1 MNKPFSFASSELK
14 KFLDEMPGG
23 FFIYQADEQEQIL
36 YANKALLRIFRCDTF
51 EEFQELTGNSF
62 QGVVHPDDLESV
74 HKSIWEQIANSQY
87 DLDYVEYR
95 IIQKGGTIRWVE
107 DYGHF
112 IHSETEG
119 DIFYVF
125 VGDATE
131 KRQRLLAEQEEKE
144 RQLQNQIEEYSQE
157 LKLIHQEHLRRLE
170 VIEGLSVNYDSILY
184 TNLDA
189 DRILPYRIS
198 DRIEHQFTSCY
209 QCLSYWKFIMEYVS
223 TWVYPEDRA
232 LFAEATSP
240 SYIRE
245 KLYHD
250 HSYYVNYRILKGN
263 EQRCLQLR
271 IADVSKDEHV
281 SRIVMGARTVD
292 DEMQY
297 EMKQKKLL
305 EDALHH
311 AKLANIAKNTF
322 LSNMSH
328 DIRTPLNAI
337 SGYTTL
343 AKNHLD
349 DLDKVRSYLEKIESS
364 NAQLLR
370 LVNNV
375 LEISRL
381 ESDSIRITALECN
394 LTYLTQELLSF
405 VSSEAKAKGIKVSVN
420 LSQVTHHQVIT
431 DPSKLKQILLCL
443 LNNAIKYTEKNG
455 EILLSVQEKPELSNH
470 SICYSFMVEDNGI
483 GISEDFQ
490 KVIFEPFERVKNT
503 THSGVLG
510 AGLGLSIAKSL
521 TEMMGGTITLDS
533 TLGQGS
539 IFTVSLHL
547 HLPSASL
554 QSLAD
559 DPEAMAAFMNGRKIL
574 LVEDNEINRESETEL
589 LKGLGLL
596 VDSAEGGSVAID
608 IISHAKPDE
617 YALIFMDIQ
626 MPVVDGYEATRTIR
640 NLKEPALANIPI
652 IALSANSFEEDR
664 QRSKE
669 SGMNA
674 HLAKPVNIPELLGLL
689 TTILSPKPTTSALDA
704 LSDTE

>member
-470 SICYSFMVEDNGI
+470 SICYSFIVEDNGI

-503 THSGVLG
+503 THSGVDR
-510 AGLGLSIAKSL
+510 KS
-521 TEMMGGTITLDS
+521 
-533 TLGQGS
+533 
-539 IFTVSLHL
+539 
-547 HLPSASL
+547 
-554 QSLAD
+554 
-559 DPEAMAAFMNGRKIL
+559 
-574 LVEDNEINRESETEL
+574 
-589 LKGLGLL
+589 
-596 VDSAEGGSVAID
+596 
-608 IISHAKPDE
+608 
-617 YALIFMDIQ
+617 
-626 MPVVDGYEATRTIR
+626 VV
-640 NLKEPALANIPI
+640 
-652 IALSANSFEEDR
+652 
-664 QRSKE
+664 
-669 SGMNA
+669 
-674 HLAKPVNIPELLGLL
+674 
-689 TTILSPKPTTSALDA
+689 
-704 LSDTE
+704 

>member
-23 FFIYQADEQEQIL
+23 FFIYQADEREQIL
-36 YANKALLRIFRCDTF
+36 YANKALLRIFCCDTF

-62 QGVVHPDDLESV
+62 QGIVHPDDLENV
-74 HKSIWEQIANSQY
+74 HKSIQEQIAHSQY

-95 IIQKGGTIRWVE
+95 IIQKNGAIRWVE

-131 KRQRLLAEQEEKE
+131 KKQRQIAEQKEKE
-144 RQLQNQIEEYSQE
+144 QQLQSQIEEYSQE

-184 TNLDA
+184 TNLDT
-189 DRILPYRIS
+189 DKILPYRIS

-209 QCLSYWKFIMEYVS
+209 QCLSYWKFIMEYIS
-223 TWVYPEDRA
+223 TWVYPEDRE
-232 LFAEATSP
+232 LFAQATSP
-240 SYIRE
+240 TYIRN
-245 KLYHD
+245 KLYQD
-250 HSYYVNYRILKGN
+250 SSYYINYRVLKDDK
-263 EQRCLQLR
+263 QRCLQLR
-271 IADVSKDEHV
+271 IADVSKDEHI
-281 SRIVMGARTVD
+281 SRIVMGTRTVD
-292 DEMQY
+292 DEVQQEMQ
-297 EMKQKKLL
+297 QKKLL
-305 EDALHH
+305 EDALRH
-311 AKLANIAKNTF
+311 AKLANVAKSTF

-337 SGYTTL
+337 TGYTAL
-343 AKNHLD
+343 AKNHLN
-349 DLDKVRSYLEKIESS
+349 DLEKVQNYLEKIESS
-364 NAQLLR
+364 SKQLLH
-370 LVNNV
+370 LVNDV

-381 ESDSIRITALECN
+381 ESDTIQVEARECN
-394 LTYLTQELLSF
+394 LTQMVQDLLSF
-405 VSSEAKAKGIKVSVN
+405 ISSEATSKNIKVSTN
-420 LSQVTHHQVIT
+420 LTNVSHHQVIT

-443 LNNAIKYTEKNG
+443 LNNAIKYTDKNG
-455 EILLSVQEKPELSNH
+455 KILLTVQEGEQMPNH
-470 SICYSFMVEDNGI
+470 SIRYSFIVEDNGI
-483 GISEDFQ
+483 GVSEDFQ

-521 TEMMGGTITLDS
+521 TNIMGGHITLDS
-533 TLGQGS
+533 KLGKGS
-539 IFTVSLHL
+539 TFTVSVNL
-547 HLPSASL
+547 HLPSSL

-559 DPEAMAAFMNGRKIL
+559 DPEAMAEFMNGRKIL
-574 LVEDNEINRESETEL
+574 LVEDNEINREIETEL
-589 LKGLGLL
+589 LQDLGLL
-596 VDSAEGGSVAID
+596 VETAEDGSVAID

-626 MPVVDGYEATRTIR
+626 MPIVDGYEATRAIR
-640 NLKEPALANIPI
+640 KLKNPALANIPI

-664 QRSKE
+664 QRSRE

-674 HLAKPVNIPELLGLL
+674 HLAKPVNIPELLGVL
-689 TTILSPKPTTSALDA
+689 TNILASKPMQAGPDGF
-704 LSDTE
+704 

>member
-36 YANKALLRIFRCDTF
+36 YANKALLRIFCCDTF

-62 QGVVHPDDLESV
+62 QGIVHPDDLENV
-74 HKSIWEQIANSQY
+74 HKSIQEQIANSQY

-95 IIQKGGTIRWVE
+95 IIQKGGAIRWIE

-131 KRQRLLAEQEEKE
+131 KRQRQITEQKEKE
-144 RQLQNQIEEYSQE
+144 KQLQSQIEEYNQE

-184 TNLDA
+184 TNLDT
-189 DRILPYRIS
+189 DKILPYRIS

-209 QCLSYWKFIMEYVS
+209 QCLSYWKFIMEYIS
-223 TWVYPEDRA
+223 TWVCPEDRE
-232 LFAEATSP
+232 LFAQATSP
-240 SYIRE
+240 TYIRD
-245 KLYHD
+245 KLYRD
-250 HSYYVNYRILKGN
+250 SSYYINYRVLKDDK
-263 EQRCLQLR
+263 QRCLQLR
-271 IADVSKDEHV
+271 IADVSKDEHI

-292 DEMQY
+292 DEVQHEMQ
-297 EMKQKKLL
+297 QKKLL
-305 EDALHH
+305 EDALRH
-311 AKLANIAKNTF
+311 AKLANVAKSTF

-337 SGYTTL
+337 TGYTAL

-349 DLDKVRSYLEKIESS
+349 DLDKVHSYLEKIESS
-364 NAQLLR
+364 STQLLH
-370 LVNNV
+370 LVNDV

-381 ESDSIRITALECN
+381 ESDTIQVEARECN
-394 LTYLTQELLSF
+394 LTQLVQDLLSF
-405 VSSEAKAKGIKVSVN
+405 ISSEAKSKNIKVSTDLTNV
-420 LSQVTHHQVIT
+420 SHYQVIT
-431 DPSKLKQILLCL
+431 DQSKLKQILLCL
-443 LNNAIKYTEKNG
+443 LNNAIKYTDKNG
-455 EILLSVQEKPELSNH
+455 EILLTVQEGEPKPNR
-470 SICYSFMVEDNGI
+470 SICYSFIVEDNGI
-483 GISEDFQ
+483 GVSEDFQ

-521 TEMMGGTITLDS
+521 TKMIGGHITLDS
-533 TLGQGS
+533 KLGKGS
-539 IFTVSLHL
+539 TFTVSVDL
-547 HLPSASL
+547 HLPSSSL

-559 DPEAMAAFMNGRKIL
+559 DPEAMAEFMNGRKIL
-574 LVEDNEINRESETEL
+574 LVEDNEINREIETEL
-589 LKGLGLL
+589 LQDLGLL
-596 VDSAEGGSVAID
+596 VEAAEDGSVAID

-626 MPVVDGYEATRTIR
+626 MPIVDGYEATRTIR
-640 NLKEPALANIPI
+640 SLENPALANIPI

-664 QRSKE
+664 QRSRE

-674 HLAKPVNIPELLGLL
+674 HLAKPVNIPELLGVL
-689 TTILSPKPTTSALDA
+689 TNILVPKS
-704 LSDTE
+704 TEAGPDVL

>member
-281 SRIVMGARTVD
+281 SRIVMGTRTVD
-292 DEMQY
+292 DEIQY

-337 SGYTTL
+337 TGYTAL

-349 DLDKVRSYLEKIESS
+349 DLDKVRNYLEKIESS
-364 NAQLLR
+364 NTQLLH

-381 ESDSIRITALECN
+381 ESGNIQIAALECN
-394 LTYLTQELLSF
+394 LTCLTQELLSF
-405 VSSEAKAKGIKVSVN
+405 VSSEAKAKGIKISVN

-470 SICYSFMVEDNGI
+470 NICYSFMVEDNGI

-539 IFTVSLHL
+539 IFTVSLNL

-574 LVEDNEINRESETEL
+574 LVEDNEINREIEMEL
-589 LKGLGLL
+589 LKDLGLL
-596 VDSAEGGSVAID
+596 VDSAEDGSVAID

-689 TTILSPKPTTSALDA
+689 TTILTPKPTTSALNA

>member
-1 MNKPFSFASSELK
+1 
-14 KFLDEMPGG
+14 
-23 FFIYQADEQEQIL
+23 DEQEQIL

-281 SRIVMGARTVD
+281 SRIVMGTRTVD
-292 DEMQY
+292 DEIQY

-337 SGYTTL
+337 TGYTAL

-349 DLDKVRSYLEKIESS
+349 DLDKVRNYLEKIESS
-364 NAQLLR
+364 NTQLLH

-381 ESDSIRITALECN
+381 ESGNIQIAALECN
-394 LTYLTQELLSF
+394 LTCLTQELLSF
-405 VSSEAKAKGIKVSVN
+405 VSSEAKAKGIKISVN

-470 SICYSFMVEDNGI
+470 NICYSFMVEDNGI

-539 IFTVSLHL
+539 IFTVSLNL

-574 LVEDNEINRESETEL
+574 LVEDNEINREIEMEL
-589 LKGLGLL
+589 LKDLGLL
-596 VDSAEGGSVAID
+596 VDSAEDGSVAID

-689 TTILSPKPTTSALDA
+689 TTILTPKPTTSALNA

>member
-337 SGYTTL
+337 TGYTAL

-349 DLDKVRSYLEKIESS
+349 DLDKVRNYLEKIESS
-364 NAQLLR
+364 NTQLLH

-381 ESDSIRITALECN
+381 ESGNIQIAALECN
-394 LTYLTQELLSF
+394 LTCLTQELLSF

-470 SICYSFMVEDNGI
+470 NICYSFMVEDNGI

-547 HLPSASL
+547 HLPSSSL

-574 LVEDNEINRESETEL
+574 LVEDNEINREIETEL
-589 LKGLGLL
+589 LKDLGLL
-596 VDSAEGGSVAID
+596 VDSAEDGSVAID

>member
-281 SRIVMGARTVD
+281 SRIVMGTRTVD
-292 DEMQY
+292 DEIQY

-337 SGYTTL
+337 TGYTAL

-349 DLDKVRSYLEKIESS
+349 DLDKVRNYLEKIESS
-364 NAQLLR
+364 NTQLLH

-381 ESDSIRITALECN
+381 ESGNIQIAALECN
-394 LTYLTQELLSF
+394 LTCLTQELLSF

-470 SICYSFMVEDNGI
+470 NICYSFMVEDNGI

-539 IFTVSLHL
+539 IFTVSLNL

-574 LVEDNEINRESETEL
+574 LVEDNEINREIEMEL
-589 LKGLGLL
+589 LKDLGLL
-596 VDSAEGGSVAID
+596 VDSAEDGSVAID

-689 TTILSPKPTTSALDA
+689 TTILSPKPTTSALNA

>member
-36 YANKALLRIFRCDTF
+36 YANKALLRIFCCDTF
-51 EEFQELTGNSF
+51 EEFHELTGNSF
-62 QGVVHPDDLESV
+62 QGIVHPDDLENV
-74 HKSIWEQIANSQY
+74 HKSIQEQIAHSQY

-95 IIQKGGTIRWVE
+95 IIQKSGAIRWIE

-131 KRQRLLAEQEEKE
+131 KKQRQITEQKEKE
-144 RQLQNQIEEYSQE
+144 KQLQSQIEEYSQE

-184 TNLDA
+184 TNLDT
-189 DRILPYRIS
+189 DKILPYRIS
-198 DRIEHQFTSCY
+198 DRIKHQFTSCY
-209 QCLSYWKFIMEYVS
+209 QYLSYWKFIMEYIS
-223 TWVYPEDRA
+223 TWVYPEDRE
-232 LFAEATSP
+232 LFAQATSP
-240 SYIRE
+240 TYIRN
-245 KLYHD
+245 KLYQD
-250 HSYYVNYRILKGN
+250 SSYYINYRVLKDDK
-263 EQRCLQLR
+263 QRCLQLR
-271 IADVSKDEHV
+271 IADVSKDKHI
-281 SRIVMGARTVD
+281 SRVVMGTRTVD
-292 DEMQY
+292 DEVQQEMQ
-297 EMKQKKLL
+297 QKKLL
-305 EDALHH
+305 EDALRH
-311 AKLANIAKNTF
+311 AKLANVAKSTF

-337 SGYTTL
+337 TGYTTL

-349 DLDKVRSYLEKIESS
+349 DLEKVQNYLEKIESS
-364 NAQLLR
+364 SKQLLH
-370 LVNNV
+370 LVNDV

-381 ESDSIRITALECN
+381 ESDTIQVEARECN
-394 LTYLTQELLSF
+394 LTQMVQDLLSF
-405 VSSEAKAKGIKVSVN
+405 ISSEATSKNIKVSTN
-420 LSQVTHHQVIT
+420 LTNVSHHQVIT

-443 LNNAIKYTEKNG
+443 LNNAIKYTDKNG
-455 EILLSVQEKPELSNH
+455 EILLTVQEGEQMPNH
-470 SICYSFMVEDNGI
+470 SIRYSFIVEDNGI
-483 GISEDFQ
+483 GVSEDFQ

-521 TEMMGGTITLDS
+521 TKMMGGEITLDS
-533 TLGQGS
+533 KLGKGS
-539 IFTVSLHL
+539 TFTVSVNL
-547 HLPSASL
+547 HLPSSPL

-559 DPEAMAAFMNGRKIL
+559 NPEAMAEFMNGRKIL
-574 LVEDNEINRESETEL
+574 LVEDNEINREIETEL
-589 LKGLGLL
+589 LQDLGLL
-596 VDSAEGGSVAID
+596 IESAEDGSVAID

-626 MPVVDGYEATRTIR
+626 MPIVDGYEATRAIR
-640 NLKEPALANIPI
+640 NLKNPALANIPI

-664 QRSKE
+664 QRSRE

-674 HLAKPVNIPELLGLL
+674 HLAKPVNIPELLGVL
-689 TTILSPKPTTSALDA
+689 TNILAPKSMQAGPDVL
-704 LSDTE
+704 